1 MNKKMLRLQK
11 LHSQLLQPRFVW
23 KCEMFYFT
31 SWKFPP
37 LKKKEVEENHILLE
51 IMFILEGENNIYEVK
66 FILVAVN
73 KKVLVK
79 LLQSSQ
85 FFQELYLL

>member
-1 MNKKMLRLQK
+1 
-11 LHSQLLQPRFVW
+11 
-23 KCEMFYFT
+23 
-31 SWKFPP
+31 
-37 LKKKEVEENHILLE
+37 
-51 IMFILEGENNIYEVK
+51 MFILEGENNIYEVK

-85 FFQELYLL
+85 FFQELYLS

>member
-1 MNKKMLRLQK
+1 MRDVL
-11 LHSQLLQPRFVW
+11 
-23 KCEMFYFT
+23 FYEL
-31 SWKFPP
+31 KIPAVE
-37 LKKKEVEENHILLE
+37 KKKEVEENHILLE

>member
-1 MNKKMLRLQK
+1 MWDVL
-11 LHSQLLQPRFVW
+11 
-23 KCEMFYFT
+23 FYEL
-31 SWKFPP
+31 KIPAVE
-37 LKKKEVEENHILLE
+37 KKKEVEENHILLE

>member
-1 MNKKMLRLQK
+1 MRDVL
-11 LHSQLLQPRFVW
+11 
-23 KCEMFYFT
+23 FYEL
-31 SWKFPP
+31 KIPVVE
-37 LKKKEVEENHILLE
+37 KKKEVEENHILLE

-85 FFQELYLL
+85 FFQELYLS

>member
-1 MNKKMLRLQK
+1 MRDV
-11 LHSQLLQPRFVW
+11 F
-23 KCEMFYFT
+23 FYEL
-31 SWKFPP
+31 KIPAVE
-37 LKKKEVEENHILLE
+37 KKKEVEENHILLE

-85 FFQELYLL
+85 FFQELYLS

>member
-1 MNKKMLRLQK
+1 MRDVL
-11 LHSQLLQPRFVW
+11 
-23 KCEMFYFT
+23 FYEL
-31 SWKFPP
+31 KIPAIE
-37 LKKKEVEENHILLE
+37 KKKEVEENHILLE

>member
-1 MNKKMLRLQK
+1 MRDVL
-11 LHSQLLQPRFVW
+11 
-23 KCEMFYFT
+23 FYEL
-31 SWKFPP
+31 KIPAVE
-37 LKKKEVEENHILLE
+37 KKKEVEENHILLE

-85 FFQELYLL
+85 FFQELYLS

>member
-1 MNKKMLRLQK
+1 
-11 LHSQLLQPRFVW
+11 
-23 KCEMFYFT
+23 MFYFT

-37 LKKKEVEENHILLE
+37 LKKKKEVEENHILLE

>member
-1 MNKKMLRLQK
+1 MRDVL
-11 LHSQLLQPRFVW
+11 
-23 KCEMFYFT
+23 FYEL
-31 SWKFPP
+31 KIPAVE
-37 LKKKEVEENHILLE
+37 KKKELEENHILLE

-85 FFQELYLL
+85 FFQELYLS